1 MINITKSEMINLLRH
16 YRAERESIDALLVE
30 LSRDLDEIYSP
41 PVYKLD
47 GVVVQQQFD
56 PGKQVDILLGKCS
69 KARSITR
76 ETLLTIKD
84 KTYVLDQLMF
94 CLTKLPGDQRAVITS
109 LVMQDETLEAY
120 SERTNKSRKTVTKN
134 RDRALGNLYAKLT
147 RRKVESSSDDNR
159 DKTTQ
164 DYP

>member
-41 PVYKLD
+41 PVHKLD

-56 PGKQVDILLGKCS
+56 PGKQVDILLKKCS

-76 ETLLTIKD
+76 ETLLTIKA
-84 KTYVLDQLMF
+84 KTHVLDQLMF
-94 CLTKLPGDQRAVITS
+94 YLTKLKGTESNYHS
-109 LVMQDETLEAY
+109 LSNA
-120 SERTNKSRKTVTKN
+120 S
-134 RDRALGNLYAKLT
+134 
-147 RRKVESSSDDNR
+147 
-159 DKTTQ
+159 
-164 DYP
+164 